1 MQPIPGGGGC
11 KCSVTGRQGIRHRSR
26 VKLSVNSASLANR
39 FFNRLDRWNRW
50 KWGKLTMSSS
60 RELLLKNFHF
70 DNFFLSK
77 GRGYIYVGIF
87 KKGNKR
93 EFPYPNFLKRNRRF
107 PFRGYRYSNFCY
119 RKKTKGGKFFETFC
133 FRFDFWSK
141 KKEIVLFIRG
151 NNTHRYLRE
160 PGGARFEYIPSTRTT
175 SVSNLPPARGPVTE
189 SRCKLVRSSLQFN

>member
-11 KCSVTGRQGIRHRSR
+11 KCSVTGRQGIRHRPR

-77 GRGYIYVGIF
+77 GRGYIYVGIL

-141 KKEIVLFIRG
+141 KKESCYLF
-151 NNTHRYLRE
+151 TE
-160 PGGARFEYIPSTRTT
+160 TTRTGIYASLEALDSNIFLQLEQPPSPT
-175 SVSNLPPARGPVTE
+175 SPQRGVLWQ
-189 SRCKLVRSSLQFN
+189 KADAN